1 MLLNQQGLSR
11 KNSCWVQT
19 VKVRAAME
27 LLLLVLPLANMVLL
41 LVLILK
47 CLQFPLTVVMVVA
60 LILICP

>member
-60 LILICP
+60 LIRP

>member
-27 LLLLVLPLANMVLL
+27 RLLLVLPLANMVLL

-60 LILICP
+60 LILIRP

>member
-60 LILICP
+60 LILIRP